1 MTDATSE
8 GKRQCGARKRE
19 PPLAVIPF
27 LVGVLH
33 AYSKQSGGFVKIRS
47 LLNKIQARPK
57 TVRKERPIPR
67 RFTQLSAEQTAE
79 MAAAYLGG
87 VPVAELA
94 KTYGIHRGSVSK
106 HLRRHGIAPRP
117 VGLNEQQITEVVRL
131 YEQGDSL
138 ATIGTRM
145 VVTAHTVRSRLV
157 ERGVVMRSSYEHL
170 L

>member
-1 MTDATSE
+1 VSGTSS
-8 GKRQCGARKRE
+8 
-19 PPLAVIPF
+19 
-27 LVGVLH
+27 VGVLH
-33 AYSKQSGGFVKIRS
+33 AYSKQSSQSVKLRS
-47 LLNKIQARPK
+47 LI
-57 TVRKERPIPR
+57 ERLHAAPILTRTPSPIPR
-67 RFTQLSAEQTAE
+67 RFTQLRAEQTAE

-87 VPVAELA
+87 VPVTELA

-117 VGLNEQQITEVVRL
+117 VGLDEQQITEAARL

-145 VVTAHTVRSRLV
+145 GVTAHTVRSRLV
-157 ERGVVMRSSYEHL
+157 ERGVRMRSSYEHL